1 MRSTHGTWCGRQAAG
16 DEGTSLV
23 DLLAALTVISI
34 VTSLAV
40 PATAGVID
48 RVEVRHAA
56 AFVAAALRAARE
68 DAIRSRR
75 ATALVFDATGGRWT
89 FRVCVDDNGN
99 GVRRADLSS
108 GDDHCRDAPADVSTR
123 FRHVEIV
130 VDGTLRGPD
139 DSPPSADPVRFG
151 ASDMASFSPAG
162 SATPGTVFLRSDAG
176 AQYAVRVGNMTGR
189 TRVLRFDVGTG
200 QWQPE

>member
-1 MRSTHGTWCGRQAAG
+1 MCATHQVRCGRRAAV

-23 DLLAALTVISI
+23 ELLAALTVISI

-48 RVEVRHAA
+48 RAEVRHAA
-56 AFVAAALRAARE
+56 AFVAAALRSARE
-68 DAIRSRR
+68 DAIRSHRT
-75 ATALVFDATGGRWT
+75 TALVFDATGGRWT

-108 GDDHCRDAPADVSTR
+108 GDDHCGDVPIDLGMR
-123 FRHVEIV
+123 FPHVEVV
-130 VDGTLRGPD
+130 VDNALKGPD

-162 SATPGTVFLRSDAG
+162 SATPGTLFLRSAAG
-176 AQYAVRVGNMTGR
+176 EQYAVRVGNMTGR
-189 TRVLRFDVGTG
+189 TRVLRFDEGTG

>member
-1 MRSTHGTWCGRQAAG
+1 MPARHKVRCRRSAAG
-16 DEGTSLV
+16 DEGASLV
-23 DLLAALTVISI
+23 ELLAALTVVSI

-48 RVEVRHAA
+48 RAEVRHAA
-56 AFVAAALRAARE
+56 AFVAAALRSARE
-68 DAIRSRR
+68 DAVRSHR
-75 ATALVFDATGGRWT
+75 ATALVFDATGDRWS

-99 GVRRADLSS
+99 GVRRMDVST
-108 GDDHCRDAPADVSTR
+108 GDDHCREDPIDINTR
-123 FRHVEIV
+123 FPHVEVV
-130 VDGTLRGPD
+130 VDATLKGPD

-162 SATPGTVFLRSDAG
+162 SATPGTLFLRSAAG
-176 AQYAVRVGNMTGR
+176 EQYAVRVGNMTGR
-189 TRVLRFDVGTG
+189 TRVLRFDAGVG

>member
-48 RVEVRHAA
+48 RAEVRHAA
-56 AFVAAALRAARE
+56 AFVAAALRSARA
-68 DAIRSRR
+68 DAVRSRR
-75 ATALVFDATGGRWT
+75 ATALVFDSTGGRWT

-108 GDDHCRDAPADVSTR
+108 GDDHCRETPIDVGAHFPR
-123 FRHVEIV
+123 VEVV
-130 VDGTLRGPD
+130 VDSTLKGPD
-139 DSPPSADPVRFG
+139 GSPPSADPVRFG
-151 ASDMASFSPAG
+151 AGDMASFSPAG
-162 SATPGTVFLRSDAG
+162 GATPGTLFLRSAAG